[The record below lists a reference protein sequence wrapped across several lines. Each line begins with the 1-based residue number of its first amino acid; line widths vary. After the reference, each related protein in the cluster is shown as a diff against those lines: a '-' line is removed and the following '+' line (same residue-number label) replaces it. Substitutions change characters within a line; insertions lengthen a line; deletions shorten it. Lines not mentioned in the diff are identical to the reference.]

1 VLCEIAR
8 QIKDDQL
15 EQVRTLEHDLGLTL
29 VAFRCRSLEP
39 EREEKLR
46 EIMEQLGLQIQ
57 APLDEPDQDQLD
69 RIRAAEDAL
78 GLALV
83 AVRS

>member
-8 QIKDDQL
+8 QIEDDQL

-39 EREEKLR
+39 AREEKLR
-46 EIMEQLGLQIQ
+46 EIMAQLGPQLQ
-57 APLDEPDQDQLD
+57 APLDDPDESTLA